1 MTAFRD
7 ELLIALNSQ
16 AFKAHCKRFIPQAIR
31 KPSPTRWWSTWE
43 LYAGLLSTFESPNSP
58 STTQFQLLLAAFHAA
73 VNAQGDV
80 DIDGVFD
87 DSVRVRKLYQFAQD
101 EGRVEDVLLELTVAV
116 EVFRPFVQAT
126 YALEGAGCCILEVG
140 PWFHYLA
147 AFWRSFEPNLSFPR
161 VRETIET
168 IAAARTARQL
178 HPDQATARH
187 QLEQRVRE
195 LVNPVTQQLSF
206 VFNASDGELRSD
218 VLFYTFC
225 STMNPYEHGKAELSG
240 LIQPACFKAGVL
252 RHFEGRFSSAQV
264 DSMVQELPQ
273 FALQCV
279 QFVAENPPAAPND
292 DVDKTK
298 TSIHRNKAIWNFWKR
313 LDSSNLCPH
322 IRRLAQLMLS
332 IVPSSAAAERCFSS

>member
-1 MTAFRD
+1 MNTSEFVTPVLHGGVPVRRGDLIFACTVRDDGSMEAGGLLAIQRDRASVNQKAANIMKLLWMGYMDLECLSHTFSKVGEKMPLTALTAFRD

-161 VRETIET
+161 VRETMP
-168 IAAARTARQL
+168 L
-178 HPDQATARH
+178 P
-187 QLEQRVRE
+187 E
-195 LVNPVTQQLSF
+195 L
-206 VFNASDGELRSD
+206 
-218 VLFYTFC
+218 
-225 STMNPYEHGKAELSG
+225 
-240 LIQPACFKAGVL
+240 
-252 RHFEGRFSSAQV
+252 
-264 DSMVQELPQ
+264 
-273 FALQCV
+273 
-279 QFVAENPPAAPND
+279 
-292 DVDKTK
+292 
-298 TSIHRNKAIWNFWKR
+298 
-313 LDSSNLCPH
+313 LDSCTLT
-322 IRRLAQLMLS
+322 RLLPGIS
-332 IVPSSAAAERCFSS
+332 